1 MAITDR
7 RVYSTPYSNT
17 TIAQQQ
23 TAQKKAQEAA
33 AQRIAAAK
41 REATKA
47 KAQANAAKLL
57 TSKQAQLEPQI
68 APKQIQAEAGESL
81 ADIANRAGVAL
92 KTLLDANPDTN
103 SSKAGVVLNV
113 PPVKYTN
120 PDIPSGEQGEYGI
133 VYEGTGINPKTFSEF
148 LGTAGTGD
156 SRRFQSGALGSQYGY
171 GDNEV
176 AYSLTNTQKF
186 GADYV
191 NPWWQNELFKGITT
205 DEDLYAANEAMRT
218 ATGSYDPRRI
228 YSGGTSY
235 VPTGVGA
242 AEQLAAQKE
251 RDTGKYYQEG
261 MFEMP
266 GMALYNRWEQDKYG
280 KWVDRGKENYFDDLY
295 EANGID
301 PTNQAEVEAFWS
313 YADDDLL
320 MMGEFFDIIEWPSG
334 GGGYGGYGAMPTPSR
349 QYGRGSGQSPRGDYA
364 SYLSLTSWSI

>member
-7 RVYSTPYSNT
+7 AIRNTLYSNT

-23 TAQKKAQEAA
+23 AAQKKAQEAA

-68 APKQIQAEAGESL
+68 APKQIQAEVGESL
-81 ADIANRAGVAL
+81 SDIANRAGVAV
-92 KTLLDANPDTN
+92 KALLDANPDTN

-113 PPVKYTN
+113 PPQKYTN
-120 PDIPSGEQGEYGI
+120 PVIPSGEQGEYGI
-133 VYEGTGINPKTFSEF
+133 KYEGTGINPKTFSEF
-148 LGTAGTGD
+148 MSTIGTLGYNVAG
-156 SRRFQSGALGSQYGY
+156 SSNRWV
-171 GDNEV
+171 NEG
-176 AYSLTNTQKF
+176 TP
-186 GADYV
+186 YV
-191 NPWWQNELFKGITT
+191 NPWFKDTVFEGSGIT
-205 DEDLYAANEAMRT
+205 DEDFYAANEAMRT
-218 ATGSYDPRRI
+218 KLGVYDPRRQ
-228 YSGGTSY
+228 YSGGTSFI
-235 VPTGVGA
+235 PTGAAGEQAV
-242 AEQLAAQKE
+242 AEQIA
-251 RDTGKYYQEG
+251 RDEGKYG
-261 MFEMP
+261 WGNTGNFEIP

-280 KWVDRGKENYFDDLY
+280 QWVDRGKENYFDDLY

-301 PTNQAEVEAFWS
+301 PKNKADVEAFWS

-334 GGGYGGYGAMPTPSR
+334 GGYGGYGGMPTPSR